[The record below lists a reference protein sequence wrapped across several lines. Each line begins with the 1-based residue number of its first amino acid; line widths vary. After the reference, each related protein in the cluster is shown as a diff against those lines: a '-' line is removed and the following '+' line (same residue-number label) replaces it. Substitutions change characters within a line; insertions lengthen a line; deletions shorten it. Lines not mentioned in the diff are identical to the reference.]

1 MTLVVADND
10 VRGAMAAIL
19 RILTSPDW
27 IWYANRLNLSVLS
40 LEDLGLTSRARD
52 GEIWDACQQA
62 GAVPVTA
69 NRASD
74 AGGLESV
81 IQERGDVK
89 CLPVIT
95 IADQMRVCH
104 DPQYAL
110 DAAIRLLDFLDRLEG
125 LRGAGR
131 LYIP

>member
-40 LEDLGLTSRARD
+40 LEDLGLTSRSRD

-62 GAVPVTA
+62 GAVLVTA

-81 IQERGDVK
+81 IQERGDAK
-89 CLPVIT
+89 CFP
-95 IADQMRVCH
+95 
-104 DPQYAL
+104 
-110 DAAIRLLDFLDRLEG
+110 
-125 LRGAGR
+125 
-131 LYIP
+131 